1 MHFTKEKNIP
11 GLAVFL
17 DFEKAFDS
25 IKWNFIHKCLETFN
39 FGLDLRQW
47 IKVFYTDISSCVLNN
62 GYASKHFHLERGVRQ
77 LGCPLSGTLFIIAIE
92 LLAQSIRRSKE
103 IKGITIDEHNEVQL
117 SQYAD
122 DTTVLISDVQSLSK
136 LFDLLSLF
144 ERCSGLKLNKTQSE
158 MLWLGCMRHRKDTIL
173 DLQMSGEPV
182 YALGVHFTYDLEVSE
197 KKNFFDKLG
206 SLKKTLNMWSQ
217 RDLSIVGRINII
229 TTLALSKLVFIC
241 SVMKTPK
248 DFSKEVNKI
257 TFDFIWNHKP
267 AKIKKTTLIKQKNSW
282 WLGNEGFFSLR
293 QSA

>member
-1 MHFTKEKNIP
+1 MHFTKETNIP
-11 GLAVFL
+11 GIAVFL

-25 IKWNFIHKCLETFN
+25 IEWNFIHKCLETFN

-47 IKVFYTDISSCVLNN
+47 IKVFYTDISSYVFNN

-77 LGCPLSGTLFIIAIE
+77 GCPLSGTLFVIVIE
-92 LLAQSIRRSKE
+92 LLVQSIRRSKE
-103 IKGITIDEHNEVQL
+103 IKGITIDEHNEVKL

-122 DTTVLISDVQSLSK
+122 GTTVLLSDVQSASK

-144 ERCSGLKLNKTQSE
+144 ERCSGLKLNQTKSE
-158 MLWLGCMRHRKDTIL
+158 MLWLGSMHHRKDTIL
-173 DLQMSGEPV
+173 DLQMSGEPIYV
-182 YALGVHFTYDLEVSE
+182 LGVHFTYDPEVSE
-197 KKNFFDKLG
+197 KKKFFEKLG

-217 RDLSIVGRINII
+217 RDFSIVGRINIMK
-229 TTLALSKLVFIC
+229 TLALSKLVFIC
-241 SVMKTPK
+241 SVMNTPK

-293 QSA
+293 QRA